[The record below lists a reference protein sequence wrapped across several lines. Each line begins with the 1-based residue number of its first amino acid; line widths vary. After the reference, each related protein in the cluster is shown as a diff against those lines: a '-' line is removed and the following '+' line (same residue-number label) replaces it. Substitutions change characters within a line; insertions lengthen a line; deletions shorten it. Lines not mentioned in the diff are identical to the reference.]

1 MENKYGFVG
10 RLSQEFPSQ
19 IMLDITEVCNLACI
33 HCAHP
38 KFKESDVYAKAM
50 LDPELNIKM
59 VKEVAKYGKNITKYI
74 RYTSNGEPLVHPKS
88 YEMINYAVDH
98 SDTKTTLTTNGTL
111 LNEKK
116 MLRLLNSGLHMI
128 DISID
133 ATTPETYSKIRVN
146 GDFNKTKTNVLKLI
160 DLINKSTFN
169 TKLVVSFVEQKQNLH
184 ESDEFKDYWTEQ
196 GVKDVVIRKL
206 HTNSGSNFHNA
217 IYEKNKTIERRPC
230 LYPWERVV
238 LTAKGNLNFCP
249 TDWFGQANICN
260 YNETTIKDLWN
271 SLFYNKLRDKHM
283 CNKYENNDICKNC
296 PDWSNTSWPFDKE
309 KSYADL
315 VEKVL
320 YEEQQKRVN
329 NW

>member
-38 KFKESDVYAKAM
+38 KFKESDVYAKAV

-128 DISID
+128 YISID

-146 GDFNKTKTNVLKLI
+146 GDLI
-160 DLINKSTFN
+160 K
-169 TKLVVSFVEQKQNLH
+169 QKQM
-184 ESDEFKDYWTEQ
+184 Y
-196 GVKDVVIRKL
+196 
-206 HTNSGSNFHNA
+206 
-217 IYEKNKTIERRPC
+217 
-230 LYPWERVV
+230 
-238 LTAKGNLNFCP
+238 
-249 TDWFGQANICN
+249 
-260 YNETTIKDLWN
+260 
-271 SLFYNKLRDKHM
+271 
-283 CNKYENNDICKNC
+283 
-296 PDWSNTSWPFDKE
+296 
-309 KSYADL
+309 
-315 VEKVL
+315 
-320 YEEQQKRVN
+320 
-329 NW
+329 